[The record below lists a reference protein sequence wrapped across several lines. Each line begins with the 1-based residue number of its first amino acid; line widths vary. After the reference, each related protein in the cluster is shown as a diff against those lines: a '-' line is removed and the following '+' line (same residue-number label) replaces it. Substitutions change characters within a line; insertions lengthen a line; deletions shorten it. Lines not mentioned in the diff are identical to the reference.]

1 MKTAKLKLSK
11 TDKRRG
17 RVKFAGFMGLL
28 SLVIFAGGF
37 ISFAIKIDRL
47 RPPFPLP
54 KADGIVVWTGKGGGR
69 LETGAKLLQQ
79 KKGERLLISG
89 VNKAITQDAI
99 KKLVN
104 VPDHISKCC
113 IDLDYRAKDTV
124 GNARETAQWT
134 KALGYE
140 HIILVTSAYHMPR
153 AEIEIGAAIGRV
165 KITPYPVTAQDAKRW
180 YNSPSRFERIFQEYG
195 KLLLAF
201 ISGPASRDTNRA
213 PPLDDPTDVSSPKPL
228 SSKTI
233 EK

>member
-1 MKTAKLKLSK
+1 MKTAKLKISK
-11 TDKRRG
+11 KDKRRG

-28 SLVIFAGGF
+28 SLIIFAGGF
-37 ISFAIKIDRL
+37 ISFALKIDRL
-47 RPPFPLP
+47 RPPSPLP

-99 KKLVN
+99 KTLVK
-104 VPDHISKCC
+104 VPDPISDCC
-113 IDLDYRAKDTV
+113 IDLDYRAQDTV
-124 GNARETAQWT
+124 GNARETARWT

-153 AEIEIGAAIGRV
+153 AEIEIGAAMGRV
-165 KITPYPVTAQDAKRW
+165 KITPYPVTAQDSKRW
-180 YNSPSRFERIFQEYG
+180 YNSLSRFKRIFQEYG

-201 ISGPASRDTNRA
+201 ITGPASRDTKGA
-213 PPLDDPTDVSSPKPL
+213 PPLDGPPDNSSPNPL

-233 EK
+233 KE